1 MVGNLFTN
9 YSRFDFTNT
18 FDKINYNVL
27 SETHFEGINL
37 VKNHAKNIFKYI
49 TIMSIHIYI
58 YITTDTT
65 AFFLINI
72 AILALFRRK
81 DYNCTL

>member
-37 VKNHAKNIFKYI
+37 VKNHAKN
-49 TIMSIHIYI
+49 
-58 YITTDTT
+58 
-65 AFFLINI
+65 FF
-72 AILALFRRK
+72 
-81 DYNCTL
+81 